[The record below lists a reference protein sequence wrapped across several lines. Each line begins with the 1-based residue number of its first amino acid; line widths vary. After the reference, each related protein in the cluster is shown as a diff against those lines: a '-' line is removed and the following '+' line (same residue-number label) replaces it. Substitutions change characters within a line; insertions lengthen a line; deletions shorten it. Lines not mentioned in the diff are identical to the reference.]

1 MSFIMGVLCFAYLVF
16 YAIKAKSIL
25 QKQGIDYDVKAS
37 GGH

>member
-1 MSFIMGVLCFAYLVF
+1 MGVLCFAYLVF

-25 QKQGIDYDVKAS
+25 QKQGIDYDVKTG